1 MYHVLKSG
9 SEVRKCRLLQNVSI
23 VMQLCRAVAGSVPL
37 FLYGGGPVPVA
48 GLHTV
53 LIILILAGVYI
64 LIERMFLQHHVLDI
78 NQLSVFVEQS
88 KQ

>member
-1 MYHVLKSG
+1 M
-9 SEVRKCRLLQNVSI
+9 
-23 VMQLCRAVAGSVPL
+23 
-37 FLYGGGPVPVA
+37 PVA

-53 LIILILAGVYI
+53 LVILILAGVHI

>member
-1 MYHVLKSG
+1 M
-9 SEVRKCRLLQNVSI
+9 
-23 VMQLCRAVAGSVPL
+23 
-37 FLYGGGPVPVA
+37 A

-88 KQ
+88 KQYIDTQ

>member
-1 MYHVLKSG
+1 MSSSAKRVYRDAVVPRRGRVRAPLPVRWVTSASG
-9 SEVRKCRLLQNVSI
+9 
-23 VMQLCRAVAGSVPL
+23 
-37 FLYGGGPVPVA
+37 
-48 GLHTV
+48 HDTV
-53 LIILILAGVYI
+53 LILILAGVYI